1 MNGRCYKR
9 YSVYHRD
16 NEMPLIIFA
25 TASECAAALGCD
37 VRTFYAYLSRFNAG
51 KPYPKNYLIY
61 EDELDEDEKEEL
73 RNPPTLSEKDWDI
86 ILALAPCGVKY
97 KAVAKSLGIDWTAIY
112 YHLDK
117 IQQVTGLDPENK
129 NDLKKLVQL
138 AMERRSEYVK

>member
-73 RNPPTLSEKDWDI
+73 REQPKLSKIEYEI
-86 ILALAPCGVKY
+86 ILALAPGGVKY
-97 KAVAKSLGIDWTAIY
+97 KAIAKSLGIDWTNIY

-138 AMERRSEYVK
+138 ARERGAEDG